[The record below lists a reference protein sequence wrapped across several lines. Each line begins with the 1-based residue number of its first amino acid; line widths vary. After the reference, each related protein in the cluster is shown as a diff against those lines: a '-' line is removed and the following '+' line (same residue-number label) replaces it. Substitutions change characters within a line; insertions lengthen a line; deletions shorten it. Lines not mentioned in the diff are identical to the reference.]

1 MISGKSTLIAFFY
14 LYNLLNLSMTITK
27 VPLSLFF
34 EKKREAQFAGGDIV
48 SSYSRTSDWL
58 SWKEKSLREKQKEG
72 KRERD
77 ASFKL
82 DKDNSNPR
90 TTYWLGSRTSTSLE
104 KHPPIT
110 HSLSAL
116 LVLSSTQ
123 IAEGIR

>member
-1 MISGKSTLIAFFY
+1 MAELEREVAKRK
-14 LYNLLNLSMTITK
+14 TK
-27 VPLSLFF
+27 G
-34 EKKREAQFAGGDIV
+34 R
-48 SSYSRTSDWL
+48 
-58 SWKEKSLREKQKEG
+58 KE
-72 KRERD
+72 RERD